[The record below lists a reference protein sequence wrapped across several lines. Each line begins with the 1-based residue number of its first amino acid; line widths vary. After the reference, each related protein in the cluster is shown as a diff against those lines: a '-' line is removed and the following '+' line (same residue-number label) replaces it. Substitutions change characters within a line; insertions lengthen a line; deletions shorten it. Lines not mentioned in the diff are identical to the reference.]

1 MRPFLVL
8 YTALALHYTGVAS
21 AASVRYG
28 EWLLEQPRSS
38 VLTLSFK
45 QSISLDNKITTSELG
60 FVCDQTDKSIGVI
73 LIPFEGAFENNQRVI
88 PVLIE
93 KNSDRYDSS
102 DLLQHWQNETEYIF
116 AESKDESK
124 RDRRR
129 KICTLFFPNDADA
142 GPQIS
147 NHTVISVSGFSDG
160 FSAFQAACAASR

>member
-93 KNSDRYDSS
+93 NPSD
-102 DLLQHWQNETEYIF
+102 
-116 AESKDESK
+116 
-124 RDRRR
+124 
-129 KICTLFFPNDADA
+129 P
-142 GPQIS
+142 
-147 NHTVISVSGFSDG
+147 V
-160 FSAFQAACAASR
+160 